1 MHLCYYNT
9 CKEQNL
15 QVRKEGRQMNEMTKE
30 EQRQLAIEKF
40 AAIQRIKKYGSDELD
55 YQERLAR
62 AELQTLGISTEDLE
76 LK

>member
-1 MHLCYYNT
+1 M
-9 CKEQNL
+9 E
-15 QVRKEGRQMNEMTKE
+15 EMTKE

-40 AAIQRIKKYGSDELD
+40 AAIQRIKKYDELD

>member
-1 MHLCYYNT
+1 MYNNT

-30 EQRQLAIEKF
+30 EQKQIAIEKF